1 MTAFVLRTVMQPGS
15 LGNLI
20 LWAANQCLVFDFVA
34 FTIVAVSLATTSSS
48 GHIP

>member
-1 MTAFVLRTVMQPGS
+1 MQPGS

-20 LWAANQCLVFDFVA
+20 LWTADQCLVFDFAA
-34 FTIVAVSLATTSSS
+34 FAAVAVAAALVTTSSS